1 MKRRFGRVM
10 AVGGIT
16 VLLLLSGGC
25 SWLGTNDDA
34 YKQSKMNSPL
44 EAPPEISLPTRNG
57 AYDVPRAKAPP
68 VAAPESGTLEEIRI
82 DHDGSLRWLSAPM
95 LTPGQ
100 AWKKVLDFWK
110 EHKVGLVESDGAAKM
125 LKTEWIETKAGIP
138 TKGLKDLFKKAM
150 GDDSDLVLRDQYRVR
165 IEQADKGVRI
175 YLTQR
180 GAVLTK
186 GKDGVAHWEMRQ
198 PEPETEARML
208 QALQLYLAH
217 SLE

>member
-1 MKRRFGRVM
+1 MRRLVRTWLAAAATGWLM
-10 AVGGIT
+10 
-16 VLLLLSGGC
+16 LLGGC
-25 SWLGTNDDA
+25 AWLGPDENA
-34 YKQSKMNSPL
+34 YKQSKMNPPL
-44 EAPPEISLPTRNG
+44 EAPPEITLPTRSG

-68 VAAPESGTLEEIRI
+68 VASPESGQLEEIRI
-82 DHDGSLRWLSAPM
+82 ERDGSLRWLSAPM
-95 LTPGQ
+95 LTPEQ
-100 AWKKVLDFWK
+100 AWEKVLAFWK
-110 EHKVGLVESDGAAKM
+110 SRKVALAESDGASKM

-138 TKGLKDLFKKAM
+138 TEGIKDLFKKAI

-165 IEQADKGVRI
+165 IEKADKGVRI

-186 GKDGVAHWEMRQ
+186 GKDGVARWQMRQ